1 MDAALDD
8 DQEGVPTPRMG
19 QQTTPDDEADPV
31 SVPAVLTDEQRD
43 RTLAY
48 LDAYLRQHTPKE
60 AADALGFPTNYIEG
74 VCDRRIKP
82 SVEFAARVARCSG
95 VDLAAILVGGA
106 AISSAETRTE

>member
-1 MDAALDD
+1 MDAAPDD

-19 QQTTPDDEADPV
+19 QQTTPDDEGDPV

-48 LDAYLRQHTPKE
+48 LDAYLRQHTQEE
-60 AADALGFPTNYIEG
+60 AADALGFPTNYIGG

-82 SVEFAARVARCSG
+82 SVDFAARVAQCSG
-95 VDLAAILVGGA
+95 VGLAAILVGGA
-106 AISSAETRTE
+106 TLPLPEPRTG

>member
-8 DQEGVPTPRMG
+8 DQEDVPTPRMWP
-19 QQTTPDDEADPV
+19 QTTPEAEGDPA

-74 VCDRRIKP
+74 ACHRRIKP
-82 SVEFAARVARCSG
+82 SVEFAARVAQCSG

-106 AISSAETRTE
+106 AIPSAETRSE